1 MSDVTSPSYR
11 SGLAAG
17 LGVVL
22 SAALVLAI
30 VDIAHTGGAPLPL
43 LGLWALVAIPFA
55 LATGIVLGA
64 GNAQWGPRWVRGFFR
79 KLRDDAELDR
89 AVSAALLAA
98 VVLAG
103 VLALGVSVLAMNLV
117 AKVMRQKIGSQ
128 LLGVVV
134 VAMIPI
140 LAILAIPLFRAARQV
155 TRFVPAIGPLSRT
168 VALVLAG
175 VASAVAAAA
184 FIVYTKL
191 DHQNMKLGSLIAL
204 AMLPVVS
211 LAIGLLVYGPLAGV
225 RERLPARGIA
235 PIVGLA
241 IAIVLPVVG
250 LRAPS
255 EETKATVIDR
265 SYIGSFLVPNL
276 RKFIDRDGDSQS
288 AFFGGPDC
296 NDSDPNVK
304 QGADEIPG
312 NGIDDNCIGGD
323 GKADTAG
330 PTPAGNGGGSAG
342 PVAPPTKPTI
352 DGGKNVLV
360 IFVDTLRADRM
371 GYVGYQRDGKSMTP
385 RIDAFAKDAVVFEQA
400 YAQAPNTPRSVPSF
414 LTSKYPS
421 QLKVDRA
428 TRDYPTILDDGNDF
442 LFEALKPAGF
452 KTIGMT
458 SHFYFCDRTRD
469 PKSCDGVVTWMNS
482 NTLQGADEWNNDGA
496 LNIPES
502 NKDVAGPRIVA
513 KSVAKL
519 EELAKADQKF
529 AMMVHL
535 FEPHSTYVEFPE
547 YKYSGSGGERLS
559 QRYDYEIHVV
569 DQRIGELLDA
579 LDKTGLAKTTTVVI
593 MSDHGEA
600 FGVHRFAGEQMFFH
614 GQTLY
619 RELLHVPLLFRVP
632 GVPGKRVKEVVELM
646 DLAPTI
652 AALFGVAPPKSWRG
666 RSLVPA
672 LEGKP
677 LDQQRAAYAE
687 LLPADKWNYAGK
699 SMITADGTRH
709 VYYRISESQWEI
721 YDLAA
726 DPEERKNVNAS
737 DPKAAE
743 LQQQLTNWIEGSL
756 ASGRN

>member
-1 MSDVTSPSYR
+1 M
-11 SGLAAG
+11 
-17 LGVVL
+17 L

-30 VDIAHTGGAPLPL
+30 VDIVHTGGAPLPL

-55 LATGIVLGA
+55 IGVGLVLGA
-64 GNAQWGPRWVRGFFR
+64 GNAQWGPSWVRGFFR
-79 KLRDDAELDR
+79 KLREHPDLDR

-98 VVLAG
+98 VILAG
-103 VLALGVSVLAMNLV
+103 VLALGVSMLAMNLV

-134 VAMIPI
+134 VALIPI
-140 LAILAIPLFRAARQV
+140 LAILAIPLYRAARQV

-175 VASAVAAAA
+175 AASGVAAAA

-191 DHQNMKLGSLIAL
+191 DHQNMKLGSLVAI
-204 AMLPVVS
+204 AMLPVVA
-211 LAIGLLVYGPLAGV
+211 LVIGMLMYGLLEGV
-225 RERLPARGIA
+225 RERLPARGVL
-235 PIVGLA
+235 PFVGLA
-241 IAIVLPVVG
+241 LAIVLPVLG

-255 EETKATVIDR
+255 EETKATVTDR

-276 RKFIDRDGDSQS
+276 RKFIDRDGDGQS

-296 NDSDPNVK
+296 NDGDPAVK

-323 GKADTAG
+323 GKLDTAG
-330 PTPAGNGGGSAG
+330 PTPGGSSTG

-352 DGGKNVLV
+352 SGGKNVLV

-414 LTSKYPS
+414 LASKYPS

-482 NTLQGADEWNNDGA
+482 NTQQGADEWNNDGA

-502 NKDVAGPRIVA
+502 NKDIAGQRIVE
-513 KSVAKL
+513 KSVKKL
-519 EELAKADQKF
+519 DELAKADQKF
-529 AMMVHL
+529 AMLVHL

-547 YKYSGSGGERLS
+547 YKYSGGGGERLS

-632 GVPGKRVKEVVELM
+632 GVPGKRVKDVVELM
-646 DLAPTI
+646 DLAPTL
-652 AALFGVAPPKSWRG
+652 AALFGVEPPKSWRG

-672 LEGKP
+672 LEGASGSSA

-699 SMITADGTRH
+699 SMITPDGTRH

-737 DPKAAE
+737 DPKAQE